1 MSQQRLI
8 RTSQWIERILLLA
21 MICTPLMTLL
31 TQLDFPARLR
41 EVLEPFTPTAEVLAT
56 YQAALT
62 TLPRAL
68 FTLANLAA
76 DAILMMAL
84 WQLYGLCQGYRRL
97 ELFSDAQIGRYRRL
111 GFWIC
116 MLFVGDLLLPPLQ
129 QFFLTAWGPE
139 VHFTLSLG
147 SSDFRVLLVGIAVQ
161 ALALVM
167 GEAKRLADDQALTV

>member
-8 RTSQWIERILLLA
+8 RTSQWIERILLLG

-31 TQLDFPARLR
+31 TQLDFPARLA
-41 EVLEPFTPTAEVLAT
+41 EALAPFALPEAEQAS
-56 YQAALT
+56 YQSALT
-62 TLPRAL
+62 SLPRFLFAL
-68 FTLANLAA
+68 TCLGA

-84 WQLYGLCQGYRRL
+84 WQLYRLCRGYRQL
-97 ELFSDAQIGRYRRL
+97 ELFSDAQILRYRRL

-129 QFFLTAWGPE
+129 EIALTAWGPE
-139 VHFTLSLG
+139 VHFTLNLA